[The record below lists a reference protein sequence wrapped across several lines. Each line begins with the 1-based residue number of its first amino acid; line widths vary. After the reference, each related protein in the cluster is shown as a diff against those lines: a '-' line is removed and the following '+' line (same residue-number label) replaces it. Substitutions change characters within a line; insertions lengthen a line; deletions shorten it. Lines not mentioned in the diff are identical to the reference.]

1 MPWNFDNERP
11 IYMQIMEKIK
21 ILIISENYKPGEK
34 LPSVR
39 DLASEASVNPN
50 TMQKAL
56 QELEKEQLV
65 YSQRTTGRFIT
76 ENIQIIKKVRDSIA
90 EENIN
95 NFFNSME
102 SIGLNK
108 KEAVDLALKSVKKGE
123 DNGN

>member
-21 ILIISENYKPGEK
+21 ILIISGNYKPGKK

-108 KEAVDLALKSVKKGE
+108 KEAVELALKSVKKGE